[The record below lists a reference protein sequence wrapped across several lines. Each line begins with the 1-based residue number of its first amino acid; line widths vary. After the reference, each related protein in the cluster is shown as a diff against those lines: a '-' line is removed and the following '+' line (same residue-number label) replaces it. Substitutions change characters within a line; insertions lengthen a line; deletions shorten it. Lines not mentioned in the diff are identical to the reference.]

1 MAIHLPVRTLA
12 ATALVVAM
20 GVVVVLSCSSVTEGP
35 ATPSEDA
42 RVEPVRPTDA
52 GKRDVA
58 ERDAFVP
65 ITDAAGISI
74 PGDWVETGTLKASCG
89 LRTLRNPETIV
100 PFPWRPCPDSGPGC
114 QTFTADW
121 EERGTTRAFE
131 PAYIDPVFEDEN
143 GVVRVSYTRDMKF
156 NDPFGYQVVQSMD
169 GPAEVALSQAR
180 AGCGLHA
187 QASKY
192 GLSAVLVDSVEPQG
206 YVAWGPR
213 TAGASLTTVATN
225 VSPSLYVYQGVA
237 TGDGFLALEAT
248 NFGGPIVGAAYK
260 FTEGAFVGPTAGHT
274 MASEGVRPVAGG
286 FVGVFD
292 TKPWA
297 VGFSPLTGGLQI
309 LARPSPGQLMS
320 SLSVDRKQNAL
331 VWTERTSDE
340 VHTVWTSPMA
350 TTEATMQPRKV
361 ARAQYTSLPVANAGM
376 FLTTVGE
383 RLARLV
389 RLSDGMGWDI
399 PPVGD
404 LLYLQGLWVNDD
416 AIWILASKVY
426 SGGSPANSAV
436 RITRASL
443 GPPTVAP
450 GL

>member
-1 MAIHLPVRTLA
+1 
-12 ATALVVAM
+12 M
-20 GVVVVLSCSSVTEGP
+20 GVGLVLSCGSVAEVP

-42 RVEPVRPTDA
+42 RVEPVAPSDA

-58 ERDAFVP
+58 ERDVFVP

-89 LRTLRNPETIV
+89 LRTLKNPETIA
-100 PFPWRPCPDSGPGC
+100 PFPWRPCPDGRVGC

-121 EERGTTRAFE
+121 EERGTTRAFA

-143 GVVRVSYTRDMKF
+143 GVVHVTYTRDMKAR
-156 NDPFGYQVVQSMD
+156 DAFGYQVVQSMD
-169 GPAEVALSQAR
+169 GPGEAALSVAY
-180 AGCGLHA
+180 AGCGLLA

-192 GLSAVLVDSVEPQG
+192 GLSGVLVDSVEPQG

-213 TAGASLTTVATN
+213 TAGAPLTTVAAN
-225 VSPSLYVYQGVA
+225 VAANLYIYQGA
-237 TGDGFLALEAT
+237 ALGDGFIALEST
-248 NFGGPIVGAAYK
+248 SGGPIVGAAYK
-260 FTEGAFVGPTAGHT
+260 LAERAFVGPTPGHT

-292 TKPWA
+292 TQPWS

-309 LARPSPGQLMS
+309 LARPSPGMVMS

-331 VWTERTSDE
+331 VWTERTSED

-361 ARAQYTSLPVANAGM
+361 ARAPYASLPVANAGM
-376 FLTTVGE
+376 FLSTVSE

-416 AIWILASKVY
+416 VIWILASKVY
-426 SGGSPANSAV
+426 SGGAPANSAV